1 MERNGCDGKIISSNV
16 QGRGGEGCV
25 VQNVGPTGGG
35 QVKREDEGQA
45 SSQKLTAGLTETFFG
60 LRSFRSLSL

>member
-1 MERNGCDGKIISSNV
+1 MERNGCDGKIISSNEK
-16 QGRGGEGCV
+16 GGGGCV